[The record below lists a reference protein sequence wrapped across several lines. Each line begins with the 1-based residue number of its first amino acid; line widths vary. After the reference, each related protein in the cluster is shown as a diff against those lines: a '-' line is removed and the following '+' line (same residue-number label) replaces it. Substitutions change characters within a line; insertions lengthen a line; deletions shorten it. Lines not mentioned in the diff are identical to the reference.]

1 MEKIVFII
9 PAMNL
14 GGAEKSLVELL
25 NIIDYE
31 QYTVDLFL
39 LEGEGILL
47 KEVNSHVNILRMDP
61 ICSAFLKSLSESIE
75 FLVKYKRFKL
85 LIKRILLSFVNKL
98 PLNIN
103 ISHLTW
109 RMLKDEVR
117 NCLDVYDYAIA
128 YLQGVTEYYVI
139 DKIEARKK
147 IFWMHTS
154 FKEHSK
160 NDKFEKKYIT
170 QYNKIIC
177 VSEAAKKDFIEL
189 FPDKKEQTY
198 VFKNIIDKQ
207 KIKRLSLEKRPIP
220 NDGNFHIVSVGR
232 LHEAKGYDIAIEAFK
247 KFHSKFPKSCF
258 HIIGDGPLKEK
269 LKAQIE
275 KNSLEKVC
283 FLEGK
288 TINPY
293 CYMKQADVILQ
304 SSRYEGYCIVLAEAK
319 ALFKPIITTDF
330 FGAREQIKNN
340 ETGIIV
346 ECNVPSIFTALEE
359 MYINKDLRQSFEKNL
374 KEEKEIED
382 CLLKNILS

>member
-25 NIIDYE
+25 NFIDYE
-31 QYTVDLFL
+31 QYIVDLFL

-75 FLVKYKRFKL
+75 ALVKHKRFKL
-85 LIKRILLSFVNKL
+85 LINRILLSCINKL
-98 PLNIN
+98 PFNIN

-109 RMLKDEVR
+109 RMLNDELR

-128 YLQGVTEYYVI
+128 YLQGVAEYYVI

-154 FKEHSK
+154 FKNYSK

-170 QYNKIIC
+170 RYNKIVC
-177 VSEAAKKDFIEL
+177 VSEAAKRDFIEL

-198 VFKNIIDKQ
+198 VFKNIVDKQ
-207 KIKRLSLEKRPIP
+207 KIKRLSVEKNPIP

-258 HIIGDGPLKEK
+258 HIVGDGPLKEK
-269 LKAQIE
+269 LKAQIV
-275 KNSLEKVC
+275 KNGLEEAC

-319 ALFKPIITTDF
+319 VLLKPIITTDF
-330 FGAREQIKNN
+330 FGAKEQIKNN

-346 ECNVPSIFTALEE
+346 ECDVQSIFNALEK
-359 MYINKDLRQSFEKNL
+359 MYLNVDLRKSFEKNL
-374 KEEKEIED
+374 KEEKEIDD
-382 CLLKNILS
+382 CLIKNILS